1 MYFAARHKEASM
13 QFSSSL
19 KFNHVFRRLYNKGD
33 SCANRYL
40 VVYCRKNGTKRNRI
54 GLTVGAKLGHAVAR
68 DLPAARG
75 AVCPGLRYRC
85 GRAHGCHAG
94 SLPATG
100 RGLSAFGRK
109 ARHLCAGSTR
119 GDEGHM
125 KRVLL
130 GLIRFYQRFISPG
143 LPRRCRFSPTCSQ
156 YAFEAIEKYG
166 ALKGG
171 WLAFKRL
178 MRCNPFYKGD
188 YFDPVP

>member
-1 MYFAARHKEASM
+1 M

-40 VVYCRKNGTKRNRI
+40 VVYCRRNGSKRNRI
-54 GLTVGAKLGHAVAR
+54 GLTVGAKLGHAVER
-68 DLPAARG
+68 NRLRRRLREIYRLHEGQFARG
-75 AVCPGLRYRC
+75 YDIVVVARTAAMQAPYRQLEGAYLRL
-85 GRAHGCHAG
+85 AG
-94 SLPATG
+94 
-100 RGLSAFGRK
+100 K
-109 ARHLCAGSTR
+109 ARHLCAGSMR